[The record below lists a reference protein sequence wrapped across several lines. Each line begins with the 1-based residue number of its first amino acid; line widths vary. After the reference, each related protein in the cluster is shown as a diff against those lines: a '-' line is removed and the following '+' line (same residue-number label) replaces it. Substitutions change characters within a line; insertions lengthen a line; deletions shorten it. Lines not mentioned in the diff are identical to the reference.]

1 MFNGLLQPTHLIII
15 LVIVLIIF
23 GPRRLPEIGGAVG
36 KSIREFRK
44 STKDMTNEFQQTVD
58 DIKQP
63 AEDVRNAISLSPA
76 AATSGKVCP
85 KCSAG
90 NVSASKFCASCGSG
104 LT

>member
-44 STKDMTNEFQQTVD
+44 STKEMTQEFNQTID
-58 DIKQP
+58 DVKQP
-63 AEDVRNAISLSPA
+63 AEDVRNAMSMSPVSA
-76 AATSGKVCP
+76 SSGKVCP

-90 NVSASKFCASCGSG
+90 NVSASKFCASCGSA
-104 LT
+104 LA